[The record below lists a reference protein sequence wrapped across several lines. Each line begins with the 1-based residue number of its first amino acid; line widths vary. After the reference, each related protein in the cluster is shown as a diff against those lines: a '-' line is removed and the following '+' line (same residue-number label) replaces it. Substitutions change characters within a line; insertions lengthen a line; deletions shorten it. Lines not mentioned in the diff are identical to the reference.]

1 MLKKK
6 SKNAFYNESCSKF
19 ARKNKTFFW
28 SGAKI
33 CKLYNKS
40 KISKHF
46 CAILRCNQ
54 RCEIT
59 LSSFQTKTCN
69 EPINCSMTFFTRDNQ
84 VSRVRIRR
92 IFVHHFVFSLKT
104 ADLATLFL
112 LSGVHDRPQR
122 RKGFGSFFTGN
133 S

>member
-1 MLKKK
+1 M
-6 SKNAFYNESCSKF
+6 
-19 ARKNKTFFW
+19 
-28 SGAKI
+28 
-33 CKLYNKS
+33 YNKS

-92 IFVHHFVFSLKT
+92 IVVHHFVFSLKT

-112 LSGVHDRPQR
+112 SSGVHDRPQR
-122 RKGFGSFFTGN
+122 RKGFGSFFYRKFINCLLKHCEIWRKANLRTKSLWKALAWRSNGC